1 MPFDRAPKRARHAY
15 TIGEVNSPRPTE
27 MPPPTV
33 SSTSYSAATY
43 ASPQASITSAS
54 GQPLTPAT
62 PSCQSDDGYRN
73 FPNKLSPYISY
84 DAHNSDPRRLSVE
97 SLLSGPPGIS
107 YQETPYTAVPTSR
120 EQAPLQYGDHCD
132 DMETWGVDRGFKD
145 LDIGKN
151 DDAKAI
157 SGGSPTTLREHLDL
171 VRVTDDDYAPNE
183 FGFGVQAKDIA
194 FEKGGY
200 YAR

>member
-1 MPFDRAPKRARHAY
+1 
-15 TIGEVNSPRPTE
+15 
-27 MPPPTV
+27 
-33 SSTSYSAATY
+33 
-43 ASPQASITSAS
+43 
-54 GQPLTPAT
+54 
-62 PSCQSDDGYRN
+62 
-73 FPNKLSPYISY
+73 
-84 DAHNSDPRRLSVE
+84 
-97 SLLSGPPGIS
+97 
-107 YQETPYTAVPTSR
+107 
-120 EQAPLQYGDHCD
+120 
-132 DMETWGVDRGFKD
+132 METWGVDRGFKD